1 MQILQA
7 VLLRKKLH
15 SRYGLKEEI
24 GEQDI
29 FVKKLNKLHLVHL
42 LRFWLLSKQK
52 TIHLKTMFANHEIRL
67 LND

>member
-7 VLLRKKLH
+7 VLLHKKLH
-15 SRYGLKEEI
+15 SRYGLKEEM

-29 FVKKLNKLHLVHL
+29 FVKKLNKPHLVHL

-52 TIHLKTMFANHEIRL
+52 QFI
-67 LND
+67 